1 MSKKII
7 CITSSFPFGKLE
19 VWAGNELNSLLEQG
33 NEIIVIPRTGKGKVI
48 NEDALKFIP
57 NVIDLPFLNWAM
69 LVSMLIY
76 VFSKPILL
84 FKLLSEIIK
93 QSNNVVDVMK
103 GIIVLPKSLFLVKM
117 LANQK
122 VDHIHSYSTSS
133 AAIMAFVLSSYL
145 KVPWSY
151 TLHTSAQLNNRFKR
165 SYLFQAD
172 SASICR
178 TISQRTAIEL
188 STFIGP
194 DLSRKIRKVHLGV
207 KTVVELKE
215 RTKTNTPFIIAT
227 PAVFLEYKGHAYAI
241 DAARELINMGI
252 NGFKWFFYGSG
263 PLLRD
268 IQHKAQKLKLHNH
281 CFFPGN
287 IDHRELLDKYEDRE
301 IDLVVLTSITSGF
314 QPEGIPVSLMEAM
327 SYAVPVVATDSGG
340 TLELIGDG
348 AGVNV
353 PQKDSIN
360 LAKEIKRFIED
371 NEYHDIQGNK
381 GRKKI
386 ADDFD
391 TKKTSIQLYNHIFKH
406 GQ

>member
-7 CITSSFPFGKLE
+7 YITSSFPFGKLE
-19 VWAGNELNSLLEQG
+19 VWAANELNSLVEQG

-48 NEDALKFIP
+48 NKDALKFIP
-57 NVIDLPFLNWAM
+57 NLIDLPFLNWAI

-76 VFSKPILL
+76 VFSKPILFL
-84 FKLLSEIIK
+84 KLLSEIVK
-93 QSNNVVDVMK
+93 QSNNVIDFVK
-103 GIIVLPKSLFLVKM
+103 GIIVLPKSLFLVKI

-133 AAIMAFVLSSYL
+133 TAIIAFILSL
-145 KVPWSY
+145 NLRVPWSF
-151 TLHTSAQLNNRFKR
+151 TLHTSGQLNSRFKR
-165 SYLFQAD
+165 SYLFQAG

-178 TISQRTAIEL
+178 TISQRTANEL

-194 DLSRKIRKVHLGV
+194 DLSKKIRKVHLGV
-207 KTVVELKE
+207 KTVAELK
-215 RTKTNTPFIIAT
+215 RRKINAPFVIAT
-227 PAVFLEYKGHAYAI
+227 PAVFLEYKGHTYAI
-241 DAARELINMGI
+241 DAARELVNMGI

-263 PLLRD
+263 PLLNHM
-268 IQHKAQKLKLHNH
+268 QNKAHELNLDKH
-281 CFFPGN
+281 CYFPGN
-287 IDHRELLDKYEDRE
+287 IDHHELLNKYEDRE